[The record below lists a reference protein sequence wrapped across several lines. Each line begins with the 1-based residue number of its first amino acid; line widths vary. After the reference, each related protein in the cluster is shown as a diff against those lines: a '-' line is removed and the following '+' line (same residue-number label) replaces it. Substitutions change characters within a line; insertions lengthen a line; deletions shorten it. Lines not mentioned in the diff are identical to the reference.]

1 MELSRNSERRGGSM
15 INFSKQAIAVM
26 RQVTAHPK
34 LSPSS
39 GLRIAVSPG
48 RDALQ
53 VRAVR
58 APEPGDRVVEEQGGR
73 LYLGPR
79 AAGRVDGHVLDAVTD
94 PEGRV
99 HVIMKTAA

>member
-1 MELSRNSERRGGSM
+1 M
-15 INFSKQAIAVM
+15 ISFSKQAIAVM

-39 GLRIAVSPG
+39 GLRIAAS
-48 RDALQ
+48 RERETLQ
-53 VRAVR
+53 VRTVR

-79 AAGRVDGHVLDAVTD
+79 AAGRVDGHVLDAVTAPD
-94 PEGRV
+94 GRV
-99 HVIMKTAA
+99 HVILRSAA